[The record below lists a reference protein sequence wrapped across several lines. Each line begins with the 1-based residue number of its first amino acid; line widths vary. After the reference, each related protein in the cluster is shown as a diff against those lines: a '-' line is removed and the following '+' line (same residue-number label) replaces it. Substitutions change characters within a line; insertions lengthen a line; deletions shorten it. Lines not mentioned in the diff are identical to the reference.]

1 MSSLHCPICFQ
12 EYIQYISIKAVHTY
26 CLFIL
31 TFLQQVSLKMIVLKL
46 TFEYYKPPTTK
57 ILISHGKNI
66 THLHVILKFLLL
78 GTVVIGILTI
88 PLYTYASLHD
98 SM

>member
-66 THLHVILKFLLL
+66 THLRNSGYRI
-78 GTVVIGILTI
+78 TNNSS
-88 PLYTYASLHD
+88 LYICITA
-98 SM
+98 